1 MSEQTDGAGQHVLH
15 RWMFTA
21 AIILS
26 LTTLLSAWTGYEA
39 SRWGTAYSSATRAST
54 VARVDSVTA
63 SDVANRQLTT
73 DILLF
78 SDWFQAEVEGNTRVA
93 DEIRAHFRQEFVPVF
108 EAWLGTAAEGGLPA
122 GTPFDSDYELAA
134 DVEADRFR
142 EVATEASLEADR
154 AGQTQDNYV
163 LAALLHASVLFLAGI
178 SSKISGRRAQRLTVV
193 LSGVAFVVA
202 AFFTFSLPVL
212 L

>member
-1 MSEQTDGAGQHVLH
+1 M
-15 RWMFTA
+15 
-21 AIILS
+21 
-26 LTTLLSAWTGYEA
+26 
-39 SRWGTAYSSATRAST
+39 
-54 VARVDSVTA
+54 
-63 SDVANRQLTT
+63 
-73 DILLF
+73 
-78 SDWFQAEVEGNTRVA
+78 EGNTRVA